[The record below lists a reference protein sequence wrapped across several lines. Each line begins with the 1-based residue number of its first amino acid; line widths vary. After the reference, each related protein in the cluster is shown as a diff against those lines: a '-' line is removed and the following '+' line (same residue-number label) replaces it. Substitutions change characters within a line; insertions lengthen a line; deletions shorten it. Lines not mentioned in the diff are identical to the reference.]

1 MPTIAD
7 KGESKMKGYFIR
19 LNEYNIWANNNTL
32 ESIRNTAVLDT
43 RASELFSHILIAQ
56 TIWLDRIS
64 QHPISF
70 DSPWI
75 KLSAEESEHLSQKS
89 YNDWKIYLTNI
100 GEAELS
106 KFVEYKNV
114 KGDTFKNKLSDI
126 IAHVFNHSSYHRGQI
141 AQHVKKSNGQPA
153 VTDFIVFARL

>member
-1 MPTIAD
+1 
-7 KGESKMKGYFIR
+7 MKDYFLR
-19 LNEYNIWANNNTL
+19 LNEYNIWANNNTAQ
-32 ESIRNTAVLDT
+32 SIRNTAGLDT
-43 RASELFSHILIAQ
+43 KALELFSHILIAQ

-75 KLSAEESEHLSQKS
+75 KLSAEECNILSEKN
-89 YNDWKIYLTNI
+89 YGNWKNYLENI
-100 GEAELS
+100 SEEELS
-106 KFVEYKNV
+106 KVVVYKNV

-141 AQHVKKSNGQPA
+141 AQHVKKSNGKPA
-153 VTDFIVFARL
+153 VTDFIAFARL

>member
-1 MPTIAD
+1 
-7 KGESKMKGYFIR
+7 MKDYFLR
-19 LNEYNIWANNNTL
+19 LNEYNIWANNNAAL
-32 ESIRNTAVLDT
+32 SIRNTAGLDT
-43 RASELFSHILIAQ
+43 KALELFSHILIAQ

-64 QHPISF
+64 QHPINF

-75 KLSAEESEHLSQKS
+75 KLSTEECEHLSQKS
-89 YNDWKIYLTNI
+89 YNDWKIYLANI
-100 GEAELS
+100 GKAELS

-141 AQHVKKSNGQPA
+141 AQYVKKSNGKPA
-153 VTDFIVFARL
+153 ITDFIAFARV